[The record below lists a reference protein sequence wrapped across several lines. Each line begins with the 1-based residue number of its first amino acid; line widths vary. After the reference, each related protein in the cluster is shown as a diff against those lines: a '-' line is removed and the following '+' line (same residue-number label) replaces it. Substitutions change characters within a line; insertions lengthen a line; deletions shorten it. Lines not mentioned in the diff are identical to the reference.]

1 MNQPTNPMSHI
12 VRRDAAERSPSQ
24 PWTGLSTHEAGR
36 RLLQYGPNKLQQAA
50 AAPIW
55 RVLIR
60 QFSSPVILLLI
71 VACVISA
78 LLGEVADAIA
88 IASIVVLNGLVGFFQ
103 EHRAERS
110 ILALRS
116 LTAPRAR
123 VLRDG
128 HSVMMQATEIVPG
141 DILLLEAG
149 DIVPADAHLE
159 ESHNL
164 STSEAALTGES
175 LPVAKST
182 EPTTPETSLAER
194 NDFVFAGTSIATGT
208 AVAEVIAT
216 GMNTELGKI
225 AHLLTT
231 VEDTATPLQQ
241 RLARVSRVLI
251 YICLGIV
258 AIVAIAGLLRG
269 WSLFE
274 VFMASVS
281 LAVAAVPEGLP
292 AIVTIALA
300 VGVQRMAARNVLI
313 RRLPAVET
321 LGCATVI
328 CTDKTGTLT
337 TGVMTVRE
345 LWGHDHL
352 QLLVAAASCTDA
364 ELSSDGRTGV
374 GDPTEVAI
382 LSAAAERGIARKEI
396 EECRPRV
403 LVDPF
408 DSVKKRMAIARTD
421 GYIYVKGAL
430 ESVLPLCINGL
441 EGAMEEHSQMASN
454 GHRILAVARGLG
466 REQRDLELLG
476 LIGFADPP
484 RSEAI
489 EAVRNARN
497 AGIRTVMITGDHP
510 VTAKVIARELGIVLS
525 GENAEELVHARAT
538 PEDKIEIVRSWK
550 AKGEIV
556 AMTGDGV
563 NDAPALREANIGIA
577 MGKTGTEVAREASDM
592 ILTDDN
598 FASIVAAVKEG
609 RGIFDN
615 IQKSLVYLLSGNAG
629 ELAVMLSAALIGLPL
644 PLLPLHLLWINLVTD
659 GLPAL
664 ALVVDPTEE
673 DVLKRLPRR
682 PNEPMLGRSQWSYV
696 VLTGMLEAFVTLS
709 VFVWALKSRNLAEAR
724 NLAFTVIVLAE
735 LFRAFAARSVTRT
748 FWEVGAF
755 TNLRLLGVVVVSA
768 LIQIGIHYIP
778 ATEFLFQI
786 APISMGDCILSVA
799 VGLFPVTVL
808 ELKKLISRGKPNAG
822 YA

>member
-1 MNQPTNPMSHI
+1 MNQPTSPMSDV
-12 VRRDAAERSPSQ
+12 VRRDAAERSPGE
-24 PWTGLSTHEAGR
+24 PWTGLSTHEAR
-36 RLLQYGPNKLQQAA
+36 QRLLQYGPNKLQQAA
-50 AAPIW
+50 ETPIW

-103 EHRAERS
+103 EHRAERA

-141 DILLLEAG
+141 DVLLLEAG

-164 STSEAALTGES
+164 STNEAALTGES

-182 EPTTPETSLAER
+182 DPTTPETPLAER
-194 NDFVFAGTSIATGT
+194 NDFVFTGTSIATGT

-216 GMNTELGKI
+216 GMNSELGKI

-251 YICLGIV
+251 YICLAIV

-337 TGVMTVRE
+337 TGVMTVRK

-382 LSAAAERGIARKEI
+382 LSAAAERGISRKEI
-396 EECRPRV
+396 EERHPRV
-403 LVDPF
+403 LADPF

-430 ESVLPLCINGL
+430 ESVLPLSTKRL
-441 EGAMEEHSQMASN
+441 EGAKEEHSQMASN
-454 GHRILAVARGLG
+454 GLRILAVARGLG
-466 REQRDLELLG
+466 REQKDLELLG

-489 EAVRNARN
+489 EAVRNARD

-664 ALVVDPTEE
+664 ALVVDPTDE
-673 DVLKRLPRR
+673 DVLKRPPRR
-682 PNEPMLGRSQWSYV
+682 PNEPMLGRSQWNYI
-696 VLTGMLEAFVTLS
+696 VLTGMLQAFVTLS
-709 VFVWALKSRNLAEAR
+709 VFVWALRSRNLAEAR

-755 TNLRLLGVVVVSA
+755 TNMRLLGVVVVSA
-768 LIQIGIHYIP
+768 LIQIGIHHIP
-778 ATEFLFQI
+778 ATESLFQI
-786 APISMGDCILSVA
+786 GSISMRDCILSVA

-808 ELKKLISRGKPNAG
+808 ELQKLIRRGQQTAG
-822 YA
+822 SA